1 MKNSRVVVANINNYE
16 NLEEKTKQKV
26 VPQRQ
31 GMRSWL
37 ERILRSRRGLK
48 EEIELDEDL
57 EELDAD
63 KNIEVANIM
72 EEIGIYEEDKDCM
85 E

>member
-1 MKNSRVVVANINNYE
+1 
-16 NLEEKTKQKV
+16 
-26 VPQRQ
+26 
-31 GMRSWL
+31 MRSWF
-37 ERILRSRRGLK
+37 ERILRSRRCLK
-48 EEIELDEDL
+48 EEIELDQNL